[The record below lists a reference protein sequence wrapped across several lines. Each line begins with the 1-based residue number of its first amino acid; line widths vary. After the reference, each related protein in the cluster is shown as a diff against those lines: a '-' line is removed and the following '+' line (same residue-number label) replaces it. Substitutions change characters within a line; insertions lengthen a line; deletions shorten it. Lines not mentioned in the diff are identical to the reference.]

1 VTQGTEVTSSAEI
14 ERIYRDEGDRLYYAL
29 LAFTADPDL
38 AQEAV
43 AESFARALA
52 SGASIRKVTPW
63 VWKVAFRIAS
73 NDLKHGKMLGDASEI
88 SEQPAPEPHDLF
100 DALAQLSERQ
110 RASIV
115 LHYYAGYSLDEIA
128 SILGTR
134 RGTIGVHLHRGRA
147 RLRELLE
154 VDHG

>member
-1 VTQGTEVTSSAEI
+1 LTPSADI
-14 ERIYRDEGDRLYYAL
+14 EQTYRDEGDRLYYAL
-29 LAFTADPDL
+29 LAYTGDPDN
-38 AQEAV
+38 AREAV

-52 SGASIRKVTPW
+52 SESSIREVTPW
-63 VWKVAFRIAS
+63 VWRVAFRVAAK
-73 NDLKHGKMLGDASEI
+73 DLKDRKTLTSASPIEEHP
-88 SEQPAPEPHDLF
+88 SPEPSELF
-100 DALAQLSERQ
+100 EALAQLSERQ

-134 RGTIGVHLHRGRA
+134 KGTIGVHLHRGRL

-154 VDHG
+154 EDDG